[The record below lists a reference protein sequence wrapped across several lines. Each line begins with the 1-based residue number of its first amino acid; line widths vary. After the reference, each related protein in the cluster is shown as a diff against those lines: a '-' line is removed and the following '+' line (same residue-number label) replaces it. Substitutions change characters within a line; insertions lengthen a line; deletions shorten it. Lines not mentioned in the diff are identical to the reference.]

1 MKKIFFVQVLTCA
14 LSCAGALYSYVRQ
27 QNDLTK
33 IRIELPRLAREVR
46 SLEEHNSR
54 LKYEIE
60 RFENPKHLMQL
71 AKRPEYSHLKYP
83 LTSEIFVFHAKD
95 DVVYKETESLNE
107 FEPKTRSIFIGSTI
121 IESK

>member
-33 IRIELPRLAREVR
+33 IRIELPRLSREVR
-46 SLEEHNSR
+46 FLEEHNSR

-71 AKRPEYSHLKYP
+71 AKRPEFSHLRYP
-83 LTSEIFVFHAKD
+83 LTNEIFVFHT
-95 DVVYKETESLNE
+95 KEQELSPE
-107 FEPKTRSIFIGSTI
+107 PFKEDFEPKVRSIFIGSTLQEI
-121 IESK
+121 K